1 MAVSDPKQLFASAPV
16 ARLGTVSAD
25 HRPHVVPV
33 VFAVAGDVIY
43 TAVDGKPKSG
53 RPLRRLS
60 NIAECPEVSLV
71 VDHYEDDWSRLWWVR
86 ADGCARVHESGPEV
100 QHALLMLRAKYPQ
113 YQTVSLDG
121 PVIAVT
127 VRRWSSWT
135 G

>member
-1 MAVSDPKQLFASAPV
+1 MAVSDPKQLFVSSPV

-25 HRPHVVPV
+25 NQPHVVPV

-53 RPLRRLS
+53 RPLRRLA

-100 QHALLMLRAKYPQ
+100 DIALRLLRAKYPQ

-121 PVIAVT
+121 PVIALT